1 MSAGSTAIKSFEFAR
16 RGGSFLVNCAD
27 RIIRVY
33 SQDTVMSVREGED
46 PEPEQKLQ
54 DLVNRYLGCKHILR
68 VVVVYICV
76 FWCDGIVYKCTG

>member
-1 MSAGSTAIKSFEFAR
+1 MSTGTTAIKSFEFAR

-33 SQDTVMSVREGED
+33 SQDKVMLTSQGED

-54 DLVNRYLGCKHILR
+54 DLVNR
-68 VVVVYICV
+68 
-76 FWCDGIVYKCTG
+76 